1 MLVAI
6 VLLVCGP
13 QLGEW
18 IAIQIGLGALFQG
31 LTTLRT
37 SLGFSYYITNFAA
50 YDATYGSIG
59 AVIVLLTW
67 MDLTGFFILVGGEIN
82 AELAHAS
89 AAGKPRQRK
98 PPEKNRSARHT
109 DVSL

>member
-37 SLGFSYYITNFAA
+37 SLCYRLREN
-50 YDATYGSIG
+50 
-59 AVIVLLTW
+59 
-67 MDLTGFFILVGGEIN
+67 VG
-82 AELAHAS
+82 ELA
-89 AAGKPRQRK
+89 
-98 PPEKNRSARHT
+98 
-109 DVSL
+109 L